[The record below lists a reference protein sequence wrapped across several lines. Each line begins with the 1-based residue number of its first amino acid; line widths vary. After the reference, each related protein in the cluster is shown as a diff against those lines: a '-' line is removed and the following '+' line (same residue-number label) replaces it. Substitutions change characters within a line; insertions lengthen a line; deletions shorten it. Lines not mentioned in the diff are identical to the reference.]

1 MFPFPVNVWVPAPS
15 AYVTC
20 TRVSI
25 CFEQVKITDAAGNL
39 VYRTTSNGGTVV
51 WNCQAL
57 NGQRVA
63 TGVYYIWTA
72 TNVGKDQKV
81 GKVLIIN

>member
-1 MFPFPVNVWVPAPS
+1 LI
-15 AYVTC
+15 Y
-20 TRVSI
+20 
-25 CFEQVKITDAAGNL
+25 K
-39 VYRTTSNGGTVV
+39 TTSNGGTVA

-72 TNVGKDQKV
+72 TNVGKDKKV
-81 GKVLIIN
+81 GKVLIVN